1 MKLSCGGLAVA
12 NLLRIIKVLPVRQ
25 HSNLSKSGDFLH
37 SLKQLGSA
45 KKATIGRVRSVG
57 RILQLEGSEN
67 LDLDP
72 IFLSESQCGSMLRAG
87 KARGVAQYSCDFR
100 AEDLVGCPEKEGGVD
115 PAGISHEGRGPSFD
129 QAFQMA
135 FFGS

>member
-12 NLLRIIKVLPVRQ
+12 NLLRIIKILPVRQ

-57 RILQLEGSEN
+57 GVLKLEGAKN
-67 LDLDP
+67 FDLNP
-72 IFLSESQCGSMLRAG
+72 ILLGESQGGSMLRAG
-87 KARGVAQYSCDFR
+87 KAGGVAQDSCDFR
-100 AEDLVGCPEKEGGVD
+100 AEDLVGCPKKKGGVD
-115 PAGISHEGRGPSFD
+115 PTGISYERRGPSFD
-129 QAFQMA
+129 
-135 FFGS
+135 